1 MASAS
6 IFVIKSD
13 ELIALNYL
21 PGSCPAPA
29 SVDWI
34 DRGTDRHLS
43 PSRIEQLLRTYH
55 RKEASPG
62 VVKLRENA
70 GIRAHFECEQARNLF
85 ARNFA
90 DACKREEADRQR
102 FMTAIYLV
110 IADAEQA
117 VKAMVDGGVDRS
129 AIAML
134 WKANRYIDP
143 DLIAS
148 EGHSRG
154 SVNGSLSAGGLA
166 AAALG
171 TAILILPGIGPVAVA
186 GAVVASALSSVA
198 TASGIIGATGAAMA
212 TMLSDRD
219 VDDVAANHLEEQL
232 RRGRIFVTVDTQAC
246 EVMKDKVGRLLETT
260 GGRLV

>member
-70 GIRAHFECEQARNLF
+70 GIRAHFESEQARNLF

-102 FMTAIYLV
+102 FMTAIYQV

-154 SVNGSLSAGGLA
+154 GVNRSLSAAGLA

-186 GAVVASALSSVA
+186 ASALSSVA

>member
-21 PGSCPAPA
+21 PCTCPMPL
-29 SVDWI
+29 SVKWI
-34 DRGTDRHLS
+34 DRSTDRHLS

-55 RKEASPG
+55 RKDVSPG
-62 VVKLRENA
+62 VVKLRGNA
-70 GIRAHFECEQARNLF
+70 GIRARFGSEHERNLF
-85 ARNFA
+85 ARAVA
-90 DACKREEADRQR
+90 DACKKAEADRQR
-102 FMTAIYLV
+102 FMTAIYPVL
-110 IADAEQA
+110 ADAEQA
-117 VKAMVDGGVDRS
+117 VEAMVDGGVDRS
-129 AIAML
+129 AIATL
-134 WKANRYIDP
+134 WKAGRYIDS
-143 DLIAS
+143 DLTEAG
-148 EGHSRG
+148 GHSRDHVIG
-154 SVNGSLSAGGLA
+154 SGSAEGPA
-166 AAALG
+166 ATPLG
-171 TAILILPGIGPVAVA
+171 TTTLVLPGIGAVTVT
-186 GAVVASALSSVA
+186 GAASTFSSVA

-219 VDDVAANHLEEQL
+219 VDGVAANHLEEQL

>member
-6 IFVIKSD
+6 FFVIKCD
-13 ELIALNYL
+13 EFIALNYL
-21 PGSCPAPA
+21 PGSCPAPS

-148 EGHSRG
+148 EGNSRG
-154 SVNGSLSAGGLA
+154 RVNGSLFAGGLA
-166 AAALG
+166 VAALG

-186 GAVVASALSSVA
+186 GAVVASAFSSVA

-219 VDDVAANHLEEQL
+219 VDGVAANHLEEQL

>member
-6 IFVIKSD
+6 FFVIKSD
-13 ELIALNYL
+13 DLIALNYL
-21 PGSCPAPA
+21 TKLCPVPV
-29 SVDWI
+29 SVEWI
-34 DRGTDRHLS
+34 DRGTDRKLS

-55 RKEASPG
+55 RKDASPS
-62 VVKLRENA
+62 VIKLREDA
-70 GIRAHFECEQARNLF
+70 GIRAFFASEHERNLF
-85 ARNFA
+85 AR
-90 DACKREEADRQR
+90 ACAEARKQQEADRMR
-102 FMTAIYLV
+102 FLNAIYPV
-110 IADAEQA
+110 IAVAEEAVDALVE
-117 VKAMVDGGVDRS
+117 MGVDRS

-143 DLIAS
+143 DFKLP

-154 SVNGSLSAGGLA
+154 RVIGSVSAGGLA

-171 TAILILPGIGPVAVA
+171 TAILTLPGIGPVAVA
-186 GAVVASALSSVA
+186 GALVASAFSSVA

-219 VDDVAANHLEEQL
+219 VEDVASNHLEEQL
-232 RRGRIFVTVDTQAC
+232 RRGRIFVSVDINECGAAKETVG
-246 EVMKDKVGRLLETT
+246 ELLETM

>member
-1 MASAS
+1 MSSAS
-6 IFVIKSD
+6 FYVIKSD

-21 PGSCPAPA
+21 PGTCPVPV
-29 SVDWI
+29 SVEWI

-55 RKEASPG
+55 RKDASPG

-70 GIRAHFECEQARNLF
+70 GIRAHFGSEHERNLF
-85 ARNFA
+85 ARTFA
-90 DACKREEADRQR
+90 NACEEEEADRQR
-102 FMTAIYLV
+102 FMTAIYPVL
-110 IADAEQA
+110 ADAEQA
-117 VKAMVDGGVDRS
+117 VEAMVDGGVDRD

-143 DLIAS
+143 DLLRT

-154 SVNGSLSAGGLA
+154 RVIGSVSAGGLA

-186 GAVVASALSSVA
+186 GAVAASAFSSVA

-212 TMLSDRD
+212 TMLSDKD

-246 EVMKDKVGRLLETT
+246 EVLKDKVGRLLETT